1 MVAKLTARSF
11 HLPNI
16 PLGKG
21 LLQNASKFYYK
32 MQQLFL
38 LQNAAAFLLQ
48 NAPMLLQNAAGITKC
63 DITIVYL
70 L

>member
-11 HLPNI
+11 HLTNVPF
-16 PLGKG
+16 GKG

-32 MQQLFL
+32 MWQPFL

-48 NAPMLLQNAAGITKC
+48 KAPMLLQNAASITKC
-63 DITIVYL
+63 DITTVYL